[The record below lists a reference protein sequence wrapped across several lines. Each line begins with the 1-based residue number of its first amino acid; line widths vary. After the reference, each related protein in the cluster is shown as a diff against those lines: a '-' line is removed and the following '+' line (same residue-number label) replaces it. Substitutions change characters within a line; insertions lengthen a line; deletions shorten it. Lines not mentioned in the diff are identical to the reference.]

1 VERFADARL
10 AHRFAESRK
19 VVRKQGAVPIQ
30 QAHREEKGPARD
42 PVVAVM
48 CHVRSLPSGAAMPCR
63 SGANAH
69 ELKSLNHNDSTHDV
83 TLTTIHFRAL
93 NRVADVASVTF

>member
-1 VERFADARL
+1 
-10 AHRFAESRK
+10 
-19 VVRKQGAVPIQ
+19 VVREKGAVPIQ

-48 CHVRSLPSGAAMPCR
+48 CHVRNLPSGAAMPCR

-69 ELKSLNHNDSTHDV
+69 DLKHLNHIDSTDDV
-83 TLTTIHFRAL
+83 DWTTIHFRA
-93 NRVADVASVTF
+93 